1 VTARTGVEGPRLGPV
16 GLAVAITIPMV
27 VATFLP
33 FAIGA
38 LGPALVA
45 DVAISNTQLGL
56 LITAFYATGA
66 LLSPSGGSL
75 VDRIGGRDALLGLLA
90 ASGTA
95 LVLLPFAPRYVWM
108 LAATAIGGL
117 AIALSNPATNLLVAR
132 LGAPGSR
139 GVLIGIKQSGVP
151 LGSFLAAGLLPLLAA
166 WLGWRIALTSGLL
179 LVATGVAAVVTLLP
193 RHTAP
198 MRPPAAGAAHQAALA
213 APVTR
218 PTSAGHSGTSWWLAV
233 YELFTGAGLSTVT
246 AHLALYGHQGLG
258 LSEVTAGHLL
268 ALVAAVGVVAR
279 VLWGRIAEH
288 HPSLPS
294 LLAVVGGIAAAATV
308 LVLLAEDAGAALAW
322 VGAVGLGAT
331 AIASNAIVMTA
342 LVRGGGSSRTGRD
355 SGFVLGGFY
364 IGLLSG
370 APVFGLLVD
379 RLGSYA
385 LGWGLT
391 AASFALSAAVALGW
405 RRYEAP

>member
-1 VTARTGVEGPRLGPV
+1 LTARTGVDRSRAGST
-16 GLAVAITIPMV
+16 GLALAITIPMV

-45 DVAISNTQLGL
+45 DVAISHTQLGL
-56 LITAFYATGA
+56 LITSFYATGA
-66 LLSPSGGSL
+66 LLSPAGGSL

-95 LVLLPFAPRYVWM
+95 LVLLPLAPAYGWM
-108 LAATAIGGL
+108 LAAAATGGL

-151 LGSFLAAGLLPLLAA
+151 FGSFLAAGLLPVLAA
-166 WLGWRIALTSGLL
+166 WLGWRPALVSGLL
-179 LVATGVAAVVTLLP
+179 LVAVGVAAVLALLP
-193 RHTAP
+193 RHTEP
-198 MRPPAAGAAHQAALA
+198 LSQPAGAATPQTTTTGA
-213 APVTR
+213 AP
-218 PTSAGHSGTSWWLAV
+218 SASEHRSGTGWWLAG
-233 YELFTGAGLSTVT
+233 YELFMGAGLSTVT
-246 AHLALYGHQGLG
+246 AYLALYGHQGLG
-258 LSEVTAGHLL
+258 LPEVTAGHLL
-268 ALVAAVGVVAR
+268 ALVAAVGVPAR
-279 VLWGRIAEH
+279 VLWGRVAEH
-288 HPSLPS
+288 HPSLPV
-294 LLAVVGGIAAAATV
+294 LLAVVGAVSVAATM
-308 LVLLAEDAGAALAW
+308 LVLAAQEGRPGLAW
-322 VGAVGLGAT
+322 VGAAGLGAT

-342 LVRGGGSSRTGRD
+342 LVRGGGTSRTGRD

-370 APVFGLLVD
+370 APVFGFLVD
-379 RLGSYA
+379 RLGSYT

-391 AASFALSAAVALGW
+391 AASFALSAAVALAWWWFGDD
-405 RRYEAP
+405 